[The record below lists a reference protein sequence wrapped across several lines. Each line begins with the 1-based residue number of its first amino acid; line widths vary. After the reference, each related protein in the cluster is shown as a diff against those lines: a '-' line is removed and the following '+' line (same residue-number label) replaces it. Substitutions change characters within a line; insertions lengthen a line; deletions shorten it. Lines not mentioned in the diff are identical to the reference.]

1 MEKVKVKVP
10 VRIGQRVK
18 FRPFDNINTY
28 GDTINGEELLSDL
41 VREGTVVFI
50 NEDNQWFSVEWGRR
64 KARTSFKFTDIGK
77 IPKRRKCHKERY
89 PKCVEIID

>member
-10 VRIGQRVK
+10 VKIGQRVK

-28 GDTINGEELLSDL
+28 GDTINGDELLSDL

-50 NEDNQWFSVEWGRR
+50 NEHGQWFSVEWGKR

-77 IPKRRKCHKERY
+77 IPKRRKCHKEQY
-89 PKCVEIID
+89 QKYVEIID